1 LFQGEDLEL
10 QHVGGSSRI
19 TQEADNVL
27 AIQRRRDPS
36 DRGRERKYLYIL
48 KNRYGGRRVESTR
61 LEMIFQQ
68 ATYVSFGV
76 YSSLTFKVISDLH
89 AR

>member
-1 LFQGEDLEL
+1 MEGDELEL

-48 KNRYGGRRVESTR
+48 KNRYGGRRVESNR

-68 ATYVSFGV
+68 ATYVGF
-76 YSSLTFKVISDLH
+76 
-89 AR
+89 